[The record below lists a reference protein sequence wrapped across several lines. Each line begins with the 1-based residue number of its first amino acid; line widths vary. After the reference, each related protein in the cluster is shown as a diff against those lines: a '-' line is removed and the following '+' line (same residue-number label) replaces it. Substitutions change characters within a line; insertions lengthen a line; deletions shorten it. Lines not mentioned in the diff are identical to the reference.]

1 MSKIKIFAL
10 GGLNEEGKNMYVVKV
25 DNDIFVFDAGLKYAS
40 DKLLGVDYVIPN
52 FDYIKENIKNVRG
65 LFITHG
71 HEKNMGAV
79 CDIVSE
85 IPNLKV
91 YATKFTMDML
101 KKELLDSNV
110 KFNHKNLIT
119 IDPHKKIS
127 FGKSSIFPVRLT
139 HSVPDNVGYAL
150 NTPDGTIFY
159 TGNYVFDA
167 TMLGPYKADIGKL
180 AYIGKQGV
188 LCLLGESMYADKIG
202 YTSPKN
208 RIDKLIKDTI
218 NKTEN
223 RLIVTV
229 FTAHV
234 SRIEELFNEIS
245 KTTRRVVVMGHK
257 LQGIINDILDNNYIK
272 FDRDRIGDL
281 SNINDKDVIILV
293 SNEREKPFMNL
304 NRIINGYDKFIKIKP
319 TDTVFFMEP
328 INDYNEKL
336 AIKVVDDISKLGAN
350 VITMSRKDNLLHH
363 ASSEDIMLML
373 DLMNPKYYMPVIGE
387 YRHMIANAN
396 CAVHVGMKNE
406 NIILKQNGEVVN
418 FVKGELK
425 DGFEKVKVDD
435 ILIDGNSSKDIGE
448 LVLKDRE
455 LLSDN
460 GIVIICATLDKKTKE
475 ILAMPEVL
483 TRGFI
488 YVKESTS
495 LIEEMKR
502 ISLEV
507 IQENTSDNYVEY
519 NKIKLGIR
527 DRLSKYL
534 YEETECRPMIIT
546 VIQEV

>member
-1 MSKIKIFAL
+1 MSKIKIFSL
-10 GGLNEEGKNMYVVKV
+10 GGLNEEGKNMYVVRV
-25 DNDIFVFDAGLKYAS
+25 DSDIFIFDAGLKYAS

-52 FDYIKENIKNVRG
+52 FDYIKENIKNIKG

-79 CDIVSE
+79 CDIVKD

-91 YATKFTMDML
+91 YATKFTANLL
-101 KKELLDSNV
+101 KKELEDSNII
-110 KFNHKNLIT
+110 FNNLVV
-119 IDPHKKIS
+119 IDPHKKIT
-127 FGKSSIFPVRLT
+127 FGKTSIFPVRLT

-208 RIDKLIKDTI
+208 RIDKLIKDVL

-223 RLIVTV
+223 RIIINV

-257 LQGIINDILDNNYIK
+257 LQSMINNILDNNYVK
-272 FDRDRIGDL
+272 FDKARIGDL
-281 SNINDKDVIILV
+281 SNINDKDAIILI

-304 NRIINGYDKFIKIKP
+304 NRIINGYDKYVKIKS

-336 AIKVVDDISKLGAN
+336 AIKVVDDISKVGAS
-350 VITMSRKDNLLHH
+350 VVTMSRKDNLLHH

-387 YRHMIANAN
+387 YRHMVANAK
-396 CAVHVGMKNE
+396 CASHVGMEKE
-406 NIILKQNGEVVN
+406 NILLKQNGDVVTIIN
-418 FVKGELK
+418 GELK
-425 DGFEKVKVDD
+425 DIKERIKVDD
-435 ILIDGNSSKDIGE
+435 VLIDGNSSQDIGE

-460 GIVIICATLDKKTKE
+460 GIVIICATLDKRTKE
-475 ILAMPEVL
+475 ILAYPEIL

-488 YVKESTS
+488 YVKESS
-495 LIEEMKR
+495 DLIDEMKR

-507 IQENTSDNYVEY
+507 IEENKADNYVEY

-527 DRLSKYL
+527 ERLSKYL
-534 YEETECRPMIIT
+534 YEETECKPMIIT

>member
-25 DNDIFVFDAGLKYAS
+25 DNDNFIFDAGLKYAE
-40 DKLLGVDYVIPN
+40 DKLLGIDYIIPN
-52 FDYIKENIKNVRG
+52 FDYIKENIKNIKG

-79 CDIVSE
+79 CDIVRE
-85 IPNLKV
+85 VPNLKV
-91 YATKFTMDML
+91 YATKFSANIL
-101 KKELLDSNV
+101 RKELMDNDI
-110 KFNHKNLIT
+110 KFKNIIE

-127 FGKSSIFPVRLT
+127 FGRNSIFPVRLT
-139 HSVPDNVGYAL
+139 HSIPDNVGYAL

-208 RIDKLIKDTI
+208 RVSKLIKDTLS
-218 NKTEN
+218 KTEN

-257 LQGIINDILDNNYIK
+257 LQGIINDMINNGYVN
-272 FDRDRIGDL
+272 FDKERIGDL
-281 SNINDKDVIILV
+281 SNINDKDAVILI
-293 SNEREKPFMNL
+293 SNEREKPFTNL
-304 NRIINGYDKFIKIKP
+304 NRIINGYDKFVKIKD
-319 TDTVFFMEP
+319 TDTVLFLEP
-328 INDYNEKL
+328 VNDYNEKL
-336 AIKVVDDISKLGAN
+336 AIKVIDDISKIGAS
-350 VITMSRKDNLLHH
+350 VVTMSKKDHLLHH

-373 DLMNPKYYMPVIGE
+373 DLMNPKYYVPVEGE
-387 YRHMIANAN
+387 YRHMVANAN
-396 CAVHVGMKNE
+396 AASHIGIPKE
-406 NIILKQNGEVVN
+406 NILLKQNGDVITFIDGKLKN
-418 FVKGELK
+418 VKERIK
-425 DGFEKVKVDD
+425 TDD

-455 LLSDN
+455 MLSDN
-460 GIVIICATLDKKTKE
+460 GIVIICATLDKRSKD
-475 ILAMPEVL
+475 ILAYPEVL

-488 YVKESTS
+488 YVKENTE
-495 LIEEMKR
+495 LIDEIKR

-507 IQENTSDNYVEY
+507 INENISNNYVEY

-527 DRLSKYL
+527 ERLSHYL
-534 YEETECRPMIIT
+534 FEETGCKPMIIT
-546 VIQEV
+546 VVQEV

>member
-25 DNDIFVFDAGLKYAS
+25 DSDIFIFDAGLKYAS
-40 DKLLGVDYVIPN
+40 DKLLGVDYVIPS
-52 FDYIKENIKNVRG
+52 FDYIKENLKNIKG

-79 CDIVSE
+79 CDILRE
-85 IPNLKV
+85 IPTLKV
-91 YATKFTMDML
+91 FATKFTANIL
-101 KKELLDSNV
+101 KKELEDSGI
-110 KFNHKNLIT
+110 KYKSLIE
-119 IDPHKKIS
+119 IDPHKKIN
-127 FGKSSIFPVRLT
+127 FGKNSIFPVRLT
-139 HSVPDNVGYAL
+139 HSIPDNVGYAL
-150 NTPDGTIFY
+150 NTLDGTIFY

-188 LCLLGESMYADKIG
+188 LCLMGESMYADKVG

-208 RIDKLIKDTI
+208 RVYKLIRDTLSH
-218 NKTEN
+218 TED
-223 RLIVTV
+223 RVIVNV

-257 LQGIINDILDNNYIK
+257 LQGIINNILDNDYIK
-272 FDRDRIGDL
+272 FDRSRIGDL
-281 SNINDKDVIILV
+281 SNINDKDVVILI
-293 SNEREKPFMNL
+293 SNEREQPFMNL
-304 NRIINGYDKFIKIKP
+304 NRIINGYDKYIKIKD
-319 TDTVFFMEP
+319 TDTVLFMEP

-336 AIKVVDDISKLGAN
+336 AIKVVDDISKMGAS
-350 VITMSRKDNLLHH
+350 VVTMSRKDNLLHH

-387 YRHMIANAN
+387 YRHMIANAK
-396 CAVHVGMKNE
+396 AASHVGMDKE
-406 NIILKQNGEVVN
+406 NIILKQNGDVALFVN
-418 FVKGELK
+418 GELK
-425 DGFEKVKVDD
+425 DVKEHIKTDD

-460 GIVIICATLDKKTKE
+460 GIVIICSTLDKKTKK
-475 ILAMPEVL
+475 ILAKPEVL

-488 YVKESTS
+488 YVKENSD

-502 ISLEV
+502 IALEV
-507 IQENTSDNYVEY
+507 INDNTTDNYVEY
-519 NKIKLGIR
+519 NKIKMGIR
-527 DRLSKYL
+527 ERLSKYL

>member
-1 MSKIKIFAL
+1 MSKIKIFSL

-25 DNDIFVFDAGLKYAS
+25 DSDIFIFDAGLKYAS

-52 FDYIKENIKNVRG
+52 FDYIKENIKNIKG

-85 IPNLKV
+85 VPTLKV
-91 YATKFTMDML
+91 YATKFTANL
-101 KKELLDSNV
+101 LRKELDDSNIT
-110 KFNHKNLIT
+110 FKNLVV
-119 IDPHKKIS
+119 IDPHKKIN
-127 FGKSSIFPVRLT
+127 FGKNSIFPVRLT

-188 LCLLGESMYADKIG
+188 LCLMGESMYADKIG

-208 RIDKLIKDTI
+208 RIDKLIKDTL
-218 NKTEN
+218 NKTEDRIIIN
-223 RLIVTV
+223 V

-257 LQGIINDILDNNYIK
+257 LQGIINNILDNNYVK
-272 FDRDRIGDL
+272 FDRERIGDL
-281 SNINDKDVIILV
+281 SNINDKDAIILI

-304 NRIINGYDKFIKIKP
+304 NRIINGYDKYVKIKP

-336 AIKVVDDISKLGAN
+336 AIKVVDDISKIGAS
-350 VITMSRKDNLLHH
+350 VVTMSRKDNLLHH

-387 YRHMIANAN
+387 YRHMVANAK
-396 CAVHVGMKNE
+396 CASHVGMKKE
-406 NIILKQNGEVVN
+406 NILLKQNGDVLTFIN
-418 FVKGELK
+418 GELK
-425 DGFEKVKVDD
+425 DVIERVKVDD
-435 ILIDGNSSKDIGE
+435 VLIDGNSSQDIGE

-460 GIVIICATLDKKTKE
+460 GIVIICSTLDKKTKE

-488 YVKESTS
+488 YVKENSE
-495 LIEEMKR
+495 LIEEIKR

-507 IQENTSDNYVEY
+507 IEENKTDNYVEY
-519 NKIKLGIR
+519 NKIKIGIR

-534 YEETECRPMIIT
+534 YDQTECKPMIIT

>member
-25 DNDIFVFDAGLKYAS
+25 DNDIFIFDAGLKYAE
-40 DKLLGVDYVIPN
+40 DKLLGVDYIIPN
-52 FDYIKENIKNVRG
+52 FDYIKENIKNIKG

-85 IPNLKV
+85 VPNLKV
-91 YATKFTMDML
+91 YATRFTANL
-101 KKELLDSNV
+101 LRKELFDSNV
-110 KFNHKNLIT
+110 KFKNVIE
-119 IDPHKKIS
+119 IDPHKKIN
-127 FGKSSIFPVRLT
+127 FGKNSIFPVRLT
-139 HSVPDNVGYAL
+139 HSIPDNVGYAL
-150 NTPDGTIFY
+150 NTKDGTIFY

-188 LCLLGESMYADKIG
+188 LCLLGESMYADKTG

-208 RIDKLIKDTI
+208 RIDRLIKDTL
-218 NKTEN
+218 NKTDN
-223 RLIVTV
+223 RVIVNV

-257 LQGIINDILDNNYIK
+257 LQRMINETIDNNYIK
-272 FDRDRIGDL
+272 FNKDRIGDL
-281 SNINDKDVIILV
+281 SNIDDKDVVILV

-304 NRIINGYDKFIKIKP
+304 NRIINGYDKYVKIKS
-319 TDTVFFMEP
+319 TDTIFFMEP

-336 AIKVVDDISKLGAN
+336 AIRVIDDISKAGAS
-350 VITMSRKDNLLHH
+350 VVTMSRKDNLLHH

-387 YRHMIANAN
+387 YRHMVANAN
-396 CAVHVGMKNE
+396 AASHIGMPKE
-406 NIILKQNGEVVN
+406 NILLKQNGDVVTIIN
-418 FVKGELK
+418 GELK
-425 DGFEKVKVDD
+425 DVNEKVKVDSV
-435 ILIDGNSSKDIGE
+435 LIDGNSSQDVGQ

-460 GIVIICATLDKKTKE
+460 GIVVICATLDKRTKE
-475 ILAMPEVL
+475 ILAYPEVL
-483 TRGFI
+483 TKGFI
-488 YVKESTS
+488 YVKENTD

-502 ISLEV
+502 ISIEV
-507 IQENTSDNYVEY
+507 INENTSDNYVEY
-519 NKIKLGIR
+519 NKIKMSIR
-527 DRLSKYL
+527 ERLSHYL
-534 YEETECRPMIIT
+534 YEETECKPMIIT

>member
-25 DNDIFVFDAGLKYAS
+25 DEDIFIFDAGLKYAN
-40 DKLLGVDYVIPN
+40 DKLLGIDYVIPN
-52 FDYIKENIKNVRG
+52 FNYIKDNIKNIKG
-65 LFITHG
+65 LFITHA

-85 IPNLKV
+85 VPELKV
-91 YATKFTMDML
+91 YATTFSADIL
-101 KKELLDSNV
+101 RKELEDSGIKYDNLVEISPYKKLTFDSNSV
-110 KFNHKNLIT
+110 
-119 IDPHKKIS
+119 
-127 FGKSSIFPVRLT
+127 FPVRLT
-139 HSVPDNVGYAL
+139 HSIPDNVGYAL
-150 NTPDGTIFY
+150 NTLDGTVFY

-208 RIDKLIKDTI
+208 RVYKLIRNTL

-223 RLIVTV
+223 RIIVTV

-257 LQGIINDILDNNYIK
+257 LQGIINDILDNNYVK

-281 SNINDKDVIILV
+281 SNINDKDVVILI

-304 NRIINGYDKFIKIKP
+304 NRIINGYDRYIKIKS
-319 TDTVFFMEP
+319 TDTFLFMEA
-328 INDYNEKL
+328 INDYNEKM
-336 AIKVVDDISKLGAN
+336 AIKAVDDLSKEGAS
-350 VITMSRKDNLLHH
+350 VVTMSRKDNLLHH

-373 DLMNPKYYMPVIGE
+373 DLMNPKYYMPVEGE
-387 YRHMIANAN
+387 YRHMVANAN
-396 CAVHVGMKNE
+396 DARHVGMKKE
-406 NIILKQNGEVVN
+406 NILLKQNGDVVTFIN
-418 FVKGELK
+418 GELK
-425 DGFEKVKVDD
+425 DEPEKIKVDD
-435 ILIDGNSSKDIGE
+435 ILIDGNSTQDIGE

-460 GIVIICATLDKKTKE
+460 GIVIICATLDKRTKE
-475 ILAMPEVL
+475 ILAYPEVL

-488 YVKESTS
+488 YVKESTE

-507 IQENTSDNYVEY
+507 INENVANNYVEY
-519 NKIKLGIR
+519 NKIKMGIR
-527 DRLSKYL
+527 ERLSRYL
-534 YEETECRPMIIT
+534 FEETECRPMIIT

>member
-1 MSKIKIFAL
+1 MSKIKIFSL

-25 DNDIFVFDAGLKYAS
+25 DNDIFIFDAGLKYAE
-40 DKLLGVDYVIPN
+40 DKLLGVDYIIPN
-52 FDYIKENIKNVRG
+52 FDYIKESIKNIKG

-85 IPNLKV
+85 VPNLKV
-91 YATKFTMDML
+91 YATRFTANL
-101 KKELLDSNV
+101 LRKELFDSNV
-110 KFNHKNLIT
+110 RFKNIIE

-127 FGKSSIFPVRLT
+127 FGKNSIFPVRLT
-139 HSVPDNVGYAL
+139 HSIPDNVGYAL
-150 NTPDGTIFY
+150 NTKDGTIFY

-188 LCLLGESMYADKIG
+188 LCLLGESMYADKTG

-208 RIDKLIKDTI
+208 RIDRLIKDTL
-218 NKTEN
+218 NKTDN
-223 RLIVTV
+223 RVIVNV

-257 LQGIINDILDNNYIK
+257 LQRMINETIDNNYIK
-272 FDRDRIGDL
+272 FDKVRIGDL
-281 SNINDKDVIILV
+281 SNIDDKDVVILV

-304 NRIINGYDKFIKIKP
+304 NRIINGYDKYVKIKS
-319 TDTVFFMEP
+319 TDTIFFMEP

-336 AIKVVDDISKLGAN
+336 AIRVIDDISKAGAS
-350 VITMSRKDNLLHH
+350 VVTMSRKDNLLHH

-387 YRHMIANAN
+387 YRHMVANAN
-396 CAVHVGMKNE
+396 AASHIGMPKE
-406 NIILKQNGEVVN
+406 NILLKQNGDVVTIIN
-418 FVKGELK
+418 GELK
-425 DGFEKVKVDD
+425 DVNEKVKVDSV
-435 ILIDGNSSKDIGE
+435 LIDGNSSQDVGQ

-460 GIVIICATLDKKTKE
+460 GIVVICATLDKRTKE
-475 ILAMPEVL
+475 ILAYPEVL
-483 TRGFI
+483 TKGFI
-488 YVKESTS
+488 YVKENTD

-502 ISLEV
+502 ISIEV
-507 IQENTSDNYVEY
+507 INENTSDNYVEY
-519 NKIKLGIR
+519 NKIKMSIR
-527 DRLSKYL
+527 ERLSHYL
-534 YEETECRPMIIT
+534 YEETECKPMIIT

>member
-1 MSKIKIFAL
+1 MSKIKIFSL

-25 DNDIFVFDAGLKYAS
+25 DSDIFIFDAGLKYAS

-52 FDYIKENIKNVRG
+52 YDFIKENINNIKG

-79 CDIVSE
+79 CDILKE

-91 YATKFTMDML
+91 YATKFTANLL
-101 KKELLDSNV
+101 KKELDDSNLN
-110 KFNHKNLIT
+110 FCNLIV
-119 IDPHKKIS
+119 IDPHKKIN
-127 FGKSSIFPVRLT
+127 FGKTSVFPVRLT

-208 RIDKLIKDTI
+208 RIDKLIRDTI

-257 LQGIINDILDNNYIK
+257 LQGMINNILDNNYVK
-272 FDRDRIGDL
+272 FDRERIGDL
-281 SNINDKDVIILV
+281 SNINDKDAIILI

-304 NRIINGYDKFIKIKP
+304 NRIINGYDRYVKIKP

-336 AIKVVDDISKLGAN
+336 AIKVVDDISKVGAS
-350 VITMSRKDNLLHH
+350 VVTMSRKDNLLHH

-387 YRHMIANAN
+387 YRHMVSNAK
-396 CAVHVGMKNE
+396 CASHVGMKKE
-406 NIILKQNGEVVN
+406 NILLKQNGDVVTFIN
-418 FVKGELK
+418 GELK
-425 DGFEKVKVDD
+425 DSFEKVKVDD
-435 ILIDGNSSKDIGE
+435 VLIDGNSSQDIGE

-460 GIVIICATLDKKTKE
+460 GIVIICATLDKRTKE
-475 ILAMPEVL
+475 VLAYPEVL
-483 TRGFI
+483 TRGFV
-488 YVKESTS
+488 YVKESTE
-495 LIEEMKR
+495 LIEEIKR

-507 IQENTSDNYVEY
+507 IEENKSDNYVEY

-527 DRLSKYL
+527 ERLSKYL
-534 YEETECRPMIIT
+534 YDETECKPMIIT
-546 VIQEV
+546 VVQEV

>member
-25 DNDIFVFDAGLKYAS
+25 DSDIFIFDAGLKYAS

-52 FDYIKENIKNVRG
+52 FDYIKENLKNIKG

-79 CDIVSE
+79 CDIVRE
-85 IPNLKV
+85 VPNLKV
-91 YATKFTMDML
+91 YTTKFTANLL
-101 KKELLDSNV
+101 KKELDDSNISY
-110 KFNHKNLIT
+110 NNLVV
-119 IDPHKKIS
+119 IDPHKQIK
-127 FGKSSIFPVRLT
+127 FGKNSIFPVRLT
-139 HSVPDNVGYAL
+139 HSIPDNVGYAL
-150 NTPDGTIFY
+150 NTLDGTIFY

-188 LCLLGESMYADKIG
+188 LCLMGESMYADKIG

-208 RIDKLIKDTI
+208 RIDKLIRDTI

-223 RLIVTV
+223 RIIVTV

-234 SRIEELFNEIS
+234 SRMEELFNEIS

-257 LQGIINDILDNNYIK
+257 LQGIINNILDHNYIK

-281 SNINDKDVIILV
+281 SNINDKDAIILI

-304 NRIINGYDKFIKIKP
+304 NRIINGYDKFVKVKP
-319 TDTVFFMEP
+319 TDTFLFMEP

-336 AIKVVDDISKLGAN
+336 AIKVVDDISKLGAS
-350 VITMSRKDNLLHH
+350 VVTMSRKDNLLHH

-387 YRHMIANAN
+387 YRHMVANAK
-396 CAVHVGMKNE
+396 CASHVGMKKE
-406 NIILKQNGEVVN
+406 NILLKQNGDVVN
-418 FVKGELK
+418 FVNGELK
-425 DGFEKVKVDD
+425 DVHERVKVDD
-435 ILIDGNSSKDIGE
+435 VLIDGNSSQDIGE

-460 GIVIICATLDKKTKE
+460 GIVIICATLDKRTKE
-475 ILAMPEVL
+475 ILAMPEIL

-488 YVKESTS
+488 YVKESAD
-495 LIEEMKR
+495 LIDEMKR

-507 IQENTSDNYVEY
+507 VNENTTDNYVEY

-534 YEETECRPMIIT
+534 YDETECKPMIIT

>member
-1 MSKIKIFAL
+1 MSKIKIFGL

-25 DNDIFVFDAGLKYAS
+25 DNDIFIFDAGLKYAE
-40 DKLLGVDYVIPN
+40 DKLLGVDYIIPS
-52 FDYIKENIKNVRG
+52 FDYIKENIKNIKG

-85 IPNLKV
+85 VPNLKV
-91 YATKFTMDML
+91 YATRFTANL
-101 KKELLDSNV
+101 LRKELYDSNV
-110 KFNHKNLIT
+110 KFKNIIE
-119 IDPHKKIS
+119 IDPHKKIN
-127 FGKSSIFPVRLT
+127 FGKNSIFPVRLT
-139 HSVPDNVGYAL
+139 HSIPDNVGYAL
-150 NTPDGTIFY
+150 NTKDGTIFY

-188 LCLLGESMYADKIG
+188 LCLLGESMYADKTG

-208 RIDKLIKDTI
+208 RIDRLIKDTL
-218 NKTEN
+218 NKTDN
-223 RLIVTV
+223 RVIVNV

-257 LQGIINDILDNNYIK
+257 LQRMINEVIDNNYIK
-272 FDRDRIGDL
+272 FDKDRIGDL
-281 SNINDKDVIILV
+281 SNIDDKDVVILV

-304 NRIINGYDKFIKIKP
+304 NRIINGYDKFVKIKS
-319 TDTVFFMEP
+319 TDTIFFMEP

-336 AIKVVDDISKLGAN
+336 AIRVIDDISKLGAS
-350 VITMSRKDNLLHH
+350 VVTMSRKDNLLHH

-387 YRHMIANAN
+387 YRHMVANAN
-396 CAVHVGMKNE
+396 AASHIGMPKE
-406 NIILKQNGEVVN
+406 NILLKQNGDVVTIIN
-418 FVKGELK
+418 GELK
-425 DGFEKVKVDD
+425 DVNEKVKVDSV
-435 ILIDGNSSKDIGE
+435 LIDGNSSQDVGQ

-460 GIVIICATLDKKTKE
+460 GIVVICATLDKRTKE
-475 ILAMPEVL
+475 ILAYPEVL
-483 TRGFI
+483 TKGFI
-488 YVKESTS
+488 YVKENTD
-495 LIEEMKR
+495 LVEEMKR

-507 IQENTSDNYVEY
+507 INENTSDNYVEY
-519 NKIKLGIR
+519 NKIKMSIR
-527 DRLSKYL
+527 ERLSHYL
-534 YEETECRPMIIT
+534 YEETECKPMIIT

>member
-25 DNDIFVFDAGLKYAS
+25 DNDIFIFDAGLKYAE
-40 DKLLGVDYVIPN
+40 DKLLGVDYIIPN
-52 FDYIKENIKNVRG
+52 FDYIKENIKNIKG

-85 IPNLKV
+85 VPNLKV
-91 YATKFTMDML
+91 YATRFTANL
-101 KKELLDSNV
+101 LRKELFDSNV
-110 KFNHKNLIT
+110 KFKNVIE
-119 IDPHKKIS
+119 IDPHKKIN
-127 FGKSSIFPVRLT
+127 FGKNSIFPVRLT
-139 HSVPDNVGYAL
+139 HSIPDNVGYAL
-150 NTPDGTIFY
+150 NTKDGTIFY

-188 LCLLGESMYADKIG
+188 LCLLGESMYADKTG

-208 RIDKLIKDTI
+208 RIDRLIKDTL
-218 NKTEN
+218 NKTDN
-223 RLIVTV
+223 RVIVNV

-257 LQGIINDILDNNYIK
+257 LQRMINETIDNNYIK
-272 FDRDRIGDL
+272 FDKDRIGDL
-281 SNINDKDVIILV
+281 SNIDDKDVVILV
-293 SNEREKPFMNL
+293 SNERENHFMNL
-304 NRIINGYDKFIKIKP
+304 NRIINGYDKYVKIKS
-319 TDTVFFMEP
+319 TDTIFFMEP

-336 AIKVVDDISKLGAN
+336 AIRVIDDISKAGAS
-350 VITMSRKDNLLHH
+350 VVTMSRKDNLLHH

-387 YRHMIANAN
+387 YRHMVANAN
-396 CAVHVGMKNE
+396 AASHIGMPKE
-406 NIILKQNGEVVN
+406 NILLKQNGDVVTIIN
-418 FVKGELK
+418 GELK
-425 DGFEKVKVDD
+425 DVNEKVKVDSV
-435 ILIDGNSSKDIGE
+435 LIDGNSSQDVGQ

-460 GIVIICATLDKKTKE
+460 GIVVICATLDKRTKE
-475 ILAMPEVL
+475 ILAYPEVL
-483 TRGFI
+483 TKGFI
-488 YVKESTS
+488 YVKENTD

-502 ISLEV
+502 ISIEV
-507 IQENTSDNYVEY
+507 INENTSDNYVEY
-519 NKIKLGIR
+519 NKIKMSIR
-527 DRLSKYL
+527 ERLSHYL
-534 YEETECRPMIIT
+534 YEETECKPMIIT

>member
-1 MSKIKIFAL
+1 MSKIKIFGL

-25 DNDIFVFDAGLKYAS
+25 DNDIFIFDAGLKYAE
-40 DKLLGVDYVIPN
+40 DKLLGVDYIIPN
-52 FDYIKENIKNVRG
+52 FDYIKDNIKNIKG

-85 IPNLKV
+85 VPNLKV
-91 YATKFTMDML
+91 YATRFTANL
-101 KKELLDSNV
+101 LRKELYDSNV
-110 KFNHKNLIT
+110 KFKNIIE

-127 FGKSSIFPVRLT
+127 FGKNSIFPVRLT
-139 HSVPDNVGYAL
+139 HSIPDNVGYAL
-150 NTPDGTIFY
+150 NTKDGTIFY

-188 LCLLGESMYADKIG
+188 LCLLGESMYADKTG

-208 RIDKLIKDTI
+208 RIDKLIKDTL
-218 NKTEN
+218 NKTDN
-223 RLIVTV
+223 RVIVNV

-257 LQGIINDILDNNYIK
+257 LQRMINEVIDNNYIK
-272 FDRDRIGDL
+272 FDKDRIGDL
-281 SNINDKDVIILV
+281 SNIDDKDVVILV

-304 NRIINGYDKFIKIKP
+304 NRIINGYDKYVKIKS
-319 TDTVFFMEP
+319 TDTIFFMEP

-336 AIKVVDDISKLGAN
+336 AIRVIDDISKAGAS
-350 VITMSRKDNLLHH
+350 VVTMSRKDNLLHH

-387 YRHMIANAN
+387 YRHMVANAN
-396 CAVHVGMKNE
+396 AASHIGMPKE
-406 NIILKQNGEVVN
+406 NILLKQNGDVVTIIN
-418 FVKGELK
+418 GELK
-425 DGFEKVKVDD
+425 DVNEKVKVDSV
-435 ILIDGNSSKDIGE
+435 LIDGNSSQDVGQ

-460 GIVIICATLDKKTKE
+460 GIVVICATLDKRTKE
-475 ILAMPEVL
+475 ILAYPEVL
-483 TRGFI
+483 TKGFI
-488 YVKESTS
+488 YVKENTD
-495 LIEEMKR
+495 LVEEMKR

-507 IQENTSDNYVEY
+507 INENTTGNYVEY
-519 NKIKLGIR
+519 NKIKMSIR
-527 DRLSKYL
+527 ERLSHYL
-534 YEETECRPMIIT
+534 YEETECKPMIIT

>member
-1 MSKIKIFAL
+1 MSKIKIFSL

-25 DNDIFVFDAGLKYAS
+25 DSDIFIFDAGLKYAS

-52 FDYIKENIKNVRG
+52 YDYIKENIKNIKG

-79 CDIVSE
+79 CDIISE
-85 IPNLKV
+85 VPNLKV
-91 YATKFTMDML
+91 YATKFTANL
-101 KKELLDSNV
+101 LRKELETSNI
-110 KFNHKNLIT
+110 KFKNLIE
-119 IDPHKKIS
+119 IEPHKKIG
-127 FGKSSIFPVRLT
+127 FGKNSIFPVRLT
-139 HSVPDNVGYAL
+139 HSIPDNVGYAL
-150 NTPDGTIFY
+150 NTKDGTIFY

-188 LCLLGESMYADKIG
+188 LCLMGESMYADKTG

-208 RIDKLIKDTI
+208 RIDKLIRDTI
-218 NKTEN
+218 NRTEN
-223 RLIVTV
+223 RLIVNV

-245 KTTRRVVVMGHK
+245 KTQRRVVVMGHK
-257 LQGIINDILDNNYIK
+257 LQSMINNILDNNYIN

-281 SNINDKDVIILV
+281 SNINDKDAIILI

-304 NRIINGYDKFIKIKP
+304 NRIINGYDKYVSIKS
-319 TDTVFFMEP
+319 TDTVLFLEP
-328 INDYNEKL
+328 INDYNEKV
-336 AIKVVDDISKLGAN
+336 AIKVVDDISKIGAK
-350 VITMSRKDNLLHH
+350 VVTLSRKDNLLHH

-387 YRHMIANAN
+387 YRHMVANAN
-396 CAVHVGMKNE
+396 CATHVGMNKE
-406 NIILKQNGEVVN
+406 NIILKQNGDVVN
-418 FVKGELK
+418 IINGELK
-425 DGFEKVKVDD
+425 DINEKVKVDD
-435 ILIDGNSSKDIGE
+435 ILIDGTSSKDIGE

-455 LLSDN
+455 LLADN
-460 GIVIICATLDKKTKE
+460 GIVIICATLDKRSKE
-475 ILAMPEVL
+475 ILAYPEVL

-488 YVKESTS
+488 YVKESTD
-495 LIEEMKR
+495 LIDEIKR

-507 IQENTSDNYVEY
+507 INENTTDNYVEY

-527 DRLSKYL
+527 ERLSRFL
-534 YEETECRPMIIT
+534 YEETECKPMIIT

>member
-1 MSKIKIFAL
+1 MSKIKIFSL
-10 GGLNEEGKNMYVVKV
+10 GGLNEEGKNMYVIKV
-25 DNDIFVFDAGLKYAS
+25 DSDIFIFDAGLKYAG

-52 FDYIKENIKNVRG
+52 FDYIKENIKNIKG

-79 CDIVSE
+79 SDILRE
-85 IPNLKV
+85 IPTLKV
-91 YATKFTMDML
+91 YATKFTANIL
-101 KKELLDSNV
+101 KKELEAAGINY
-110 KFNHKNLIT
+110 KNLIE

-127 FGKSSIFPVRLT
+127 FGKNSVFPVRLT
-139 HSVPDNVGYAL
+139 HSIPDNVGYAL
-150 NTPDGTIFY
+150 NTKDGTIFY

-208 RIDKLIKDTI
+208 RTNKLIKDTLNSGESRI
-218 NKTEN
+218 
-223 RLIVTV
+223 IVNV

-257 LQGIINDILDNNYIK
+257 LQSIINNMLDNNYIK
-272 FDRDRIGDL
+272 FDKDRIGDL
-281 SNINDKDVIILV
+281 SNINDKDSIILI

-304 NRIINGYDKFIKIKP
+304 NRIINGYDKYVKIKP
-319 TDTVFFMEP
+319 TDTVLFLEP

-336 AIKVVDDISKLGAN
+336 AIKVVDDISKFGAS
-350 VITMSRKDNLLHH
+350 VVTMSRKDNLLHH
-363 ASSEDIMLML
+363 ASSEDVMLML

-387 YRHMIANAN
+387 YRHMVANAK
-396 CAVHVGMKNE
+396 CASHVGMKKE
-406 NIILKQNGEVVN
+406 NIILKQNGDVVTFIN
-418 FVKGELK
+418 GELK
-425 DGFEKVKVDD
+425 NTNEHIKVDD
-435 ILIDGNSSKDIGE
+435 ILIDGNSSQDIGE

-460 GIVIICATLDKKTKE
+460 GIVIICATLDKRTKE
-475 ILAMPEVL
+475 ILAYPEVL

-488 YVKESTS
+488 YVKESTD
-495 LIEEMKR
+495 LVNEIKR

-507 IQENTSDNYVEY
+507 INENICNNYVEY
-519 NKIKLGIR
+519 NKIKMGIR
-527 DRLSKYL
+527 ERLSKYL
-534 YEETECRPMIIT
+534 YEETECKPMIIT
-546 VIQEV
+546 VVQEV

>member
-1 MSKIKIFAL
+1 MSKIKIFSL

-25 DNDIFVFDAGLKYAS
+25 DNDIFIFDAGLKYAS

-52 FDYIKENIKNVRG
+52 FDFIKENIKNIKG

-85 IPNLKV
+85 VPNIKV
-91 YATKFTMDML
+91 FATKFTANL
-101 KKELLDSNV
+101 LRKELLDSNV
-110 KFNHKNLIT
+110 RFKNIVE
-119 IDPHKKIS
+119 IDPHKKIN
-127 FGKSSIFPVRLT
+127 FGKNSIFPVRLT
-139 HSVPDNVGYAL
+139 HSIPDNVGYAL
-150 NTPDGTIFY
+150 NTNDGTIFY

-208 RIDKLIKDTI
+208 RIDKLIKDTL

-223 RLIVTV
+223 RIIVTV

-257 LQGIINDILDNNYIK
+257 LQRMINEIIDNKYIK
-272 FDRDRIGDL
+272 FDKDRIGDL
-281 SNINDKDVIILV
+281 SNINDKDAVILV

-304 NRIINGYDKFIKIKP
+304 NRIINGYDKFVKIKS

-336 AIKVVDDISKLGAN
+336 AIKVIDDISKAGAS
-350 VITMSRKDNLLHH
+350 VVTMSRKDNLLHH

-387 YRHMIANAN
+387 YRHMVANAN
-396 CAVHVGMKNE
+396 AASHIGMKKE
-406 NIILKQNGEVVN
+406 NILLKQNGDVVTLIN
-418 FVKGELK
+418 GELK
-425 DGFEKVKVDD
+425 ATNERVKVDD
-435 ILIDGNSSKDIGE
+435 VLIDGNSSQDIGG

-475 ILAMPEVL
+475 VLAAPEVL

-488 YVKESTS
+488 YVRESTDM
-495 LIEEMKR
+495 IDEMKR

-507 IQENTSDNYVEY
+507 IHENTSDNYVEY
-519 NKIKLGIR
+519 NKIKMSIR
-527 DRLSKYL
+527 DRLSRYL
-534 YEETECRPMIIT
+534 YEETECKPMIIT
-546 VIQEV
+546 VVQEV

>member
-25 DNDIFVFDAGLKYAS
+25 DSDIFIFDAGLKYAS
-40 DKLLGVDYVIPN
+40 DKLLGVDYVIPS
-52 FDYIKENIKNVRG
+52 FDYIKENLKNIKG

-79 CDIVSE
+79 CDILRE
-85 IPNLKV
+85 IPTLKV
-91 YATKFTMDML
+91 FATKFTANIL
-101 KKELLDSNV
+101 KKELEDSGIKYKSLV
-110 KFNHKNLIT
+110 E
-119 IDPHKKIS
+119 IDPHKKIN
-127 FGKSSIFPVRLT
+127 FGKNSIFPVRLT
-139 HSVPDNVGYAL
+139 HSIPDNVGYAL
-150 NTPDGTIFY
+150 NTLDGTIFY

-188 LCLLGESMYADKIG
+188 LCLMGESMYADKVG

-208 RIDKLIKDTI
+208 RVYKLIRDTLSH
-218 NKTEN
+218 TED
-223 RLIVTV
+223 RVIVNV

-257 LQGIINDILDNNYIK
+257 LQGIINNILDNNYIK
-272 FDRDRIGDL
+272 FDKSRIGDL
-281 SNINDKDVIILV
+281 SNIDDKDAVILI
-293 SNEREKPFMNL
+293 SNEREQPFMNL
-304 NRIINGYDKFIKIKP
+304 NRIINGYDKFIKIKD
-319 TDTVFFMEP
+319 TDTVLFMEP

-336 AIKVVDDISKLGAN
+336 AIKVVDDISKMGAS
-350 VITMSRKDNLLHH
+350 VVTMSRKDNLLHH

-387 YRHMIANAN
+387 YRHMVANAK
-396 CAVHVGMKNE
+396 AASHVGMNKE
-406 NIILKQNGEVVN
+406 NIILKQNGDVALFVN
-418 FVKGELK
+418 GELK
-425 DGFEKVKVDD
+425 DVKEHIKTDD

-460 GIVIICATLDKKTKE
+460 GIVIICSTLDKKTKK
-475 ILAMPEVL
+475 ILAEPEVL
-483 TRGFI
+483 TRGFV
-488 YVKESTS
+488 YVKENTD
-495 LIEEMKR
+495 LIDEIKK

-507 IQENTSDNYVEY
+507 INENISNNYVEY
-519 NKIKLGIR
+519 NKIKMSIR
-527 DRLSKYL
+527 ERLSKYL
-534 YEETECRPMIIT
+534 YEQTECRPMIIT
-546 VIQEV
+546 VVQEV

>member
-25 DNDIFVFDAGLKYAS
+25 DNDIFVFDAGLKYAE
-40 DKLLGVDYVIPN
+40 DKLLGVDYIIPN
-52 FDYIKENIKNVRG
+52 FDYLKENIKHIKG

-79 CDIVSE
+79 CDIVRE
-85 IPNLKV
+85 IPNIKV
-91 YATKFTMDML
+91 YTTKFSANIL
-101 KKELLDSNV
+101 RKELIDNDIN
-110 KFNHKNLIT
+110 FKNIVE

-127 FGKSSIFPVRLT
+127 FGKNSIFPVRLT
-139 HSVPDNVGYAL
+139 HSIPDNVGYAL
-150 NTPDGTIFY
+150 NTADGTIFY

-188 LCLLGESMYADKIG
+188 LCLMGESMYADKVG

-208 RIDKLIKDTI
+208 RVDKLIKDTLS
-218 NKTEN
+218 KTEN
-223 RLIVTV
+223 RIIVTV

-234 SRIEELFNEIS
+234 SRIEELFNEIA

-257 LQGIINDILDNNYIK
+257 LQGIINDILNNGYVN
-272 FDRDRIGDL
+272 FNRDRIGDL
-281 SNINDKDVIILV
+281 SNINDKDAVILI

-304 NRIINGYDKFIKIKP
+304 NRIISGYDKFVKIKD
-319 TDTVFFMEP
+319 TDTVLFLEP

-336 AIKVVDDISKLGAN
+336 AIKVIDDISKVGAS
-350 VITMSRKDNLLHH
+350 VVTMSKKDNLLHH

-373 DLMNPKYYMPVIGE
+373 DLMNPKYYMPVEGE
-387 YRHMIANAN
+387 YRHMVANAD
-396 CAVHVGMKNE
+396 AALHTGIPKE
-406 NIILKQNGEVVN
+406 NILLKQNGDVIN
-418 FVKGELK
+418 FVGGNLK
-425 DGFEKVKVDD
+425 DVPEKIKTDS

-455 LLSDN
+455 MLSDN
-460 GIVIICATLDKKTKE
+460 GIVIICSTLDKRTKE
-475 ILAMPEVL
+475 ILAYPEVL

-488 YVKESTS
+488 YVKESTE
-495 LIEEMKR
+495 LIDEIKR

-507 IQENTSDNYVEY
+507 INENTSNNYVEY

-527 DRLSKYL
+527 ERLSRYL
-534 YEETECRPMIIT
+534 YDETGCKPMIIT
-546 VIQEV
+546 VVQEV

>member
-1 MSKIKIFAL
+1 MSKIKIFSL

-25 DNDIFVFDAGLKYAS
+25 DSDIFIFDAGLKYAS

-52 FDYIKENIKNVRG
+52 FDYIKENIKNIKG

-85 IPNLKV
+85 VPTLKV
-91 YATKFTMDML
+91 YATKFTANL
-101 KKELLDSNV
+101 LRKELEDSNIT
-110 KFNHKNLIT
+110 FKNLVV
-119 IDPHKKIS
+119 IDPHKKIN
-127 FGKSSIFPVRLT
+127 FGKTSIFPVRLT

-188 LCLLGESMYADKIG
+188 LCLMGESMYADKIG

-208 RIDKLIKDTI
+208 RIDKLIKDTL
-218 NKTEN
+218 NKTEDRIIIN
-223 RLIVTV
+223 V

-257 LQGIINDILDNNYIK
+257 LQGMINNILDNNYVK
-272 FDRDRIGDL
+272 FDRERIGDL
-281 SNINDKDVIILV
+281 SNINDKDAIILI

-304 NRIINGYDKFIKIKP
+304 NRIINGYDKYVKIKP

-336 AIKVVDDISKLGAN
+336 AIKVVDDISKIGAS
-350 VITMSRKDNLLHH
+350 VVTMSRKDNLLHH

-387 YRHMIANAN
+387 YRHMVANAK
-396 CAVHVGMKNE
+396 CASHVGMKKE
-406 NIILKQNGEVVN
+406 NILLKQNGDVVTFIN
-418 FVKGELK
+418 GELK
-425 DGFEKVKVDD
+425 DVIEKVKVDD
-435 ILIDGNSSKDIGE
+435 ILIDGNSSQDIGE

-460 GIVIICATLDKKTKE
+460 GIVIICSTLDKKTKE

-488 YVKESTS
+488 YVKENSE
-495 LIEEMKR
+495 LIEEIKR

-507 IQENTSDNYVEY
+507 IEENKTDNYVEY

-534 YEETECRPMIIT
+534 YDQTECKPMIIT

>member
-1 MSKIKIFAL
+1 MSKIKIFSL

-25 DNDIFVFDAGLKYAS
+25 DSDIFIFDAGLKYAS

-52 FDYIKENIKNVRG
+52 FDYIKENRKNIKG

-79 CDIVSE
+79 CDIVKE
-85 IPNLKV
+85 IPSLKV
-91 YATKFTMDML
+91 YATKFTANLL
-101 KKELLDSNV
+101 KKELDDSNLN
-110 KFNHKNLIT
+110 FCNLIV
-119 IDPHKKIS
+119 IDPHKKIN
-127 FGKSSIFPVRLT
+127 FGKTSVFPVRLT

-208 RIDKLIKDTI
+208 RIDKLIRDTI

-257 LQGIINDILDNNYIK
+257 LQGMINNILDNNYVK
-272 FDRDRIGDL
+272 FDRERIGDL
-281 SNINDKDVIILV
+281 SNINDKDAIILI

-304 NRIINGYDKFIKIKP
+304 NRIINGYDRYVKIKP

-336 AIKVVDDISKLGAN
+336 AIKVVDDISKVGAS
-350 VITMSRKDNLLHH
+350 VVTMSRKDNLLHH

-387 YRHMIANAN
+387 YRHMVSNAK
-396 CAVHVGMKNE
+396 CASHVGMKKE
-406 NIILKQNGEVVN
+406 NILLKQNGDVVMFIN
-418 FVKGELK
+418 GELK
-425 DGFEKVKVDD
+425 DSFEKVKVDD
-435 ILIDGNSSKDIGE
+435 VLIDGNSSQDIGE

-460 GIVIICATLDKKTKE
+460 GIVIICATLDKRTKE
-475 ILAMPEVL
+475 VLAYPEVL
-483 TRGFI
+483 TRGFV
-488 YVKESTS
+488 YVKESTE
-495 LIEEMKR
+495 LIEEIKR

-507 IQENTSDNYVEY
+507 IEENKSDNYVEY

-527 DRLSKYL
+527 ERLSKYL
-534 YEETECRPMIIT
+534 YDETECKPMIIT
-546 VIQEV
+546 VVQEV

>member
-1 MSKIKIFAL
+1 MSKIKIFGL

-25 DNDIFVFDAGLKYAS
+25 DNDIFIFDAGLKYAE
-40 DKLLGVDYVIPN
+40 DKLLGVDYIIPN
-52 FDYIKENIKNVRG
+52 FDYIKDNIKNIKG

-85 IPNLKV
+85 VPNLKV
-91 YATKFTMDML
+91 YATRFTANL
-101 KKELLDSNV
+101 LRKELYDSNV
-110 KFNHKNLIT
+110 KFKNIIE

-127 FGKSSIFPVRLT
+127 FGKNSIFPVRLT
-139 HSVPDNVGYAL
+139 HSIPDNVGYAL
-150 NTPDGTIFY
+150 NTKDGTIFY

-188 LCLLGESMYADKIG
+188 LCLLGESMYADKTG

-208 RIDKLIKDTI
+208 RIDRLIKDTL
-218 NKTEN
+218 NKTDN
-223 RLIVTV
+223 RVIVNV

-257 LQGIINDILDNNYIK
+257 LQRMINEVIDNNYIK
-272 FDRDRIGDL
+272 FDKDRIGDL
-281 SNINDKDVIILV
+281 SNIDDKDVVILV

-304 NRIINGYDKFIKIKP
+304 NRIINGYDKFVKIKS
-319 TDTVFFMEP
+319 TDTIFFMEP

-336 AIKVVDDISKLGAN
+336 AIRVIDDISKLGAS
-350 VITMSRKDNLLHH
+350 VVTMSRKDNLLHH

-387 YRHMIANAN
+387 YRHMVANAN
-396 CAVHVGMKNE
+396 AASHIGMPKE
-406 NIILKQNGEVVN
+406 NILLKQNGDVVTIIN
-418 FVKGELK
+418 GELK
-425 DGFEKVKVDD
+425 DVNEKVKVDSV
-435 ILIDGNSSKDIGE
+435 LIDGNSSQDVGQ

-460 GIVIICATLDKKTKE
+460 GIVVICATLDKRTKE
-475 ILAMPEVL
+475 ILAYPEVL
-483 TRGFI
+483 TKGFI
-488 YVKESTS
+488 YVKENTD
-495 LIEEMKR
+495 LVEEMKR

-507 IQENTSDNYVEY
+507 INENTSDNYVEY
-519 NKIKLGIR
+519 NKIKMSIR
-527 DRLSKYL
+527 ERLSHYL
-534 YEETECRPMIIT
+534 YEETECKPMIIT

>member
-25 DNDIFVFDAGLKYAS
+25 DSDIFIFDAGLKYAS

-52 FDYIKENIKNVRG
+52 FDYIKENLKNIKG

-79 CDIVSE
+79 CDIVRE
-85 IPNLKV
+85 VPNLKV
-91 YATKFTMDML
+91 YATKFTANLL
-101 KKELLDSNV
+101 KKELDDSNISY
-110 KFNHKNLIT
+110 NNLVV
-119 IDPHKKIS
+119 IDPHKQIK
-127 FGKSSIFPVRLT
+127 FGKNSIFPVRLT
-139 HSVPDNVGYAL
+139 HSIPDNVGYAL
-150 NTPDGTIFY
+150 NTLDGTIFY

-188 LCLLGESMYADKIG
+188 LCLMGESMYADKIG

-208 RIDKLIKDTI
+208 RIDKLIRDTI

-223 RLIVTV
+223 RIIVTV

-234 SRIEELFNEIS
+234 SRMEELFNEIS

-257 LQGIINDILDNNYIK
+257 LQGIINNILDYNYIK

-281 SNINDKDVIILV
+281 SNINDKDAIILI

-304 NRIINGYDKFIKIKP
+304 NRIINGYDKFVKVKP
-319 TDTVFFMEP
+319 TDTFLFMEP

-336 AIKVVDDISKLGAN
+336 AIKVVDDISKLGAS
-350 VITMSRKDNLLHH
+350 VVTMSRKDNLLHH

-387 YRHMIANAN
+387 YRHMVANAK
-396 CAVHVGMKNE
+396 CASHVGMKKE
-406 NIILKQNGEVVN
+406 NILLKQNGDVVN
-418 FVKGELK
+418 FVNGELK
-425 DGFEKVKVDD
+425 DVHERVKVDD
-435 ILIDGNSSKDIGE
+435 VLIDGNSSQDIGE

-460 GIVIICATLDKKTKE
+460 GIVIICATLDKRTKE
-475 ILAMPEVL
+475 ILAMPEIL

-488 YVKESTS
+488 YVKESAD
-495 LIEEMKR
+495 LIDEMKR

-507 IQENTSDNYVEY
+507 INENTTDNYVEY

-534 YEETECRPMIIT
+534 YDETECKPMIIT

>member
-25 DNDIFVFDAGLKYAS
+25 DNDIFIFDAGLKYAE

-52 FDYIKENIKNVRG
+52 FDYIKENLKHIKG

-79 CDIVSE
+79 CDILKEV
-85 IPNLKV
+85 PNLKV
-91 YATKFTMDML
+91 YVTKFSAGIL
-101 KKELLDSNV
+101 KKELLDNDI
-110 KFNHKNLIT
+110 KYKNLVE

-127 FGKSSIFPVRLT
+127 FGKNSVFPVRLT
-139 HSVPDNVGYAL
+139 HSIPDNVGYAL

-167 TMLGPYKADIGKL
+167 TMLGNYKADIGKL

-188 LCLLGESMYADKIG
+188 LCLMGESMYADKIG

-208 RIDKLIKDTI
+208 RVKKLIKDTFS
-218 NKTEN
+218 KTEN
-223 RLIVTV
+223 RVIVTV

-257 LQGIINDILDNNYIK
+257 LQGIINDIINNGYVNFNK
-272 FDRDRIGDL
+272 DRIGDL
-281 SNINDKDVIILV
+281 SNINDKDSVILI
-293 SNEREKPFMNL
+293 SNEREKPFTNL
-304 NRIINGYDKFIKIKP
+304 NRIINGYDKFVKIKD
-319 TDTVFFMEP
+319 TDTVLFLEP

-336 AIKVVDDISKLGAN
+336 AIKVIDDISKVGAS
-350 VITMSRKDNLLHH
+350 VVTMSKKDHLLHH

-373 DLMNPKYYMPVIGE
+373 DLMNPKYYMPVIGQ
-387 YRHMIANAN
+387 YRHMVANAD
-396 CAVHVGMKNE
+396 AASHVGVPKE
-406 NIILKQNGEVVN
+406 NILLKQNGDVIN
-418 FVKGELK
+418 FVGGKLK
-425 DGFEKVKVDD
+425 DTNEKVKVDN

-455 LLSDN
+455 MLSDN
-460 GIVIICATLDKKTKE
+460 GIVIICSTLDKKTKE
-475 ILAMPEVL
+475 ILAYPEIL
-483 TRGFI
+483 TRGFV
-488 YVKESTS
+488 YVKENTE
-495 LIEEMKR
+495 LIDEIKR

-507 IQENTSDNYVEY
+507 INENTSNNYVEY

-527 DRLSKYL
+527 ERLSHYL
-534 YEETECRPMIIT
+534 YDETGCKPMIIT

>member
-25 DNDIFVFDAGLKYAS
+25 DRDIFIFDAGLKYAS
-40 DKLLGVDYVIPN
+40 DRLLGVDYIIPN
-52 FDYIKENIKNVRG
+52 FEFIKENIKNIKG

-85 IPNLKV
+85 VPNLKV
-91 YATKFTMDML
+91 YATKFTANIL
-101 KKELLDSNV
+101 KKELEDSNI
-110 KFNHKNLIT
+110 KFKNLIE

-127 FGKSSIFPVRLT
+127 FGKNSIFPVRLT
-139 HSVPDNVGYAL
+139 HSIPDNVGYAL
-150 NTPDGTIFY
+150 NTSDGAIFY

-188 LCLLGESMYADKIG
+188 LCLLGESTYADKIG

-208 RIDKLIKDTI
+208 RIDKLIKDTL

-223 RLIVTV
+223 RIIVTV

-257 LQGIINDILDNNYIK
+257 LQGIINNILDSNYIN
-272 FDRDRIGDL
+272 FDKSRIGDL
-281 SNINDKDVIILV
+281 SNINDKDAVILI

-304 NRIINGYDKFIKIKP
+304 NRIINGYDKYIKIKP

-336 AIKVVDDISKLGAN
+336 AIKVVDDISKIG
-350 VITMSRKDNLLHH
+350 VSVVTMSRKDNLLHH

-373 DLMNPKYYMPVIGE
+373 DLMNPKYYVPVEGE
-387 YRHMIANAN
+387 YRHMVANAKN
-396 CAVHVGMKNE
+396 ASHVGMKKE
-406 NIILKQNGEVVN
+406 NILLKQNGDVITIIN
-418 FVKGELK
+418 GELK
-425 DGFEKVKVDD
+425 DINEHVKVDD
-435 ILIDGNSSKDIGE
+435 VLIDGNSSQDIGE

-460 GIVIICATLDKKTKE
+460 GIVIVCSTIDKRTKE
-475 ILAMPEVL
+475 ILATPEIL

-488 YVKESTS
+488 YVKENSE
-495 LIEEMKR
+495 LIDEIKR

-507 IQENTSDNYVEY
+507 INENIVNNYVEY

-527 DRLSKYL
+527 ERLSRYL
-534 YEETECRPMIIT
+534 YEETECKPMIIT

>member
-25 DNDIFVFDAGLKYAS
+25 DLDIFIFDAGLKYAS

-52 FDYIKENIKNVRG
+52 FDYIKENLKNIKG

-79 CDIVSE
+79 CDIVRE
-85 IPNLKV
+85 VPNLKV
-91 YATKFTMDML
+91 YATKFTANLL
-101 KKELLDSNV
+101 KKELDDSNISY
-110 KFNHKNLIT
+110 NNLVV
-119 IDPHKKIS
+119 IDPHKQIK
-127 FGKSSIFPVRLT
+127 FGKNSIFPVRLT
-139 HSVPDNVGYAL
+139 HSIPDNVGYAL
-150 NTPDGTIFY
+150 NTLDGTIFY

-188 LCLLGESMYADKIG
+188 LCLMGESMYADKIG

-208 RIDKLIKDTI
+208 RIDKLIRDTI

-223 RLIVTV
+223 RIIVTV

-234 SRIEELFNEIS
+234 SRMEELFNEIS

-257 LQGIINDILDNNYIK
+257 LQGIINNILDHNYIK

-281 SNINDKDVIILV
+281 SNINDKDAIILI

-304 NRIINGYDKFIKIKP
+304 NRIINGYDKFVKVKP
-319 TDTVFFMEP
+319 TDTFLFMEP

-336 AIKVVDDISKLGAN
+336 AIKVVDDISKLGAS
-350 VITMSRKDNLLHH
+350 VVTMSRKDNLLHH

-387 YRHMIANAN
+387 YRHMVANAK
-396 CAVHVGMKNE
+396 CASHVGMKKE
-406 NIILKQNGEVVN
+406 NILLKQNGDVVN
-418 FVKGELK
+418 FVNGELK
-425 DGFEKVKVDD
+425 DVHERVKVDD
-435 ILIDGNSSKDIGE
+435 VLIDGNSSQDIGE

-460 GIVIICATLDKKTKE
+460 GIVIICATLDKRTKE
-475 ILAMPEVL
+475 ILAMPEIL

-488 YVKESTS
+488 YVKESAD
-495 LIEEMKR
+495 LIDEMKR

-507 IQENTSDNYVEY
+507 INENTTDNYVEY

-534 YEETECRPMIIT
+534 YDETECKPMIIT

>member
-25 DNDIFVFDAGLKYAS
+25 DYDIFIFDAGLKYAG

-52 FDYIKENIKNVRG
+52 FDYIKQNIKNIKG

-85 IPNLKV
+85 VPNLRV
-91 YATKFTMDML
+91 YATKFTANIL
-101 KKELLDSNV
+101 RKELDSEGV
-110 KFNHKNLIT
+110 KYDNLVM
-119 IDPHKKIS
+119 IDPYRKID
-127 FGKSSIFPVRLT
+127 FGKTSVFPVRLT

-150 NTPDGTIFY
+150 NTLDGTIFY

-188 LCLLGESMYADKIG
+188 LCLMGESMYADKIG

-218 NKTEN
+218 NSSEN

-257 LQGIINDILDNNYIK
+257 LQGIINDILDNNYVK
-272 FDRDRIGDL
+272 FDRERIGDL
-281 SNINDKDVIILV
+281 SNINDKDVIILI

-304 NRIINGYDKFIKIKP
+304 NRIINGYDKYVKIKP

-336 AIKVVDDISKLGAN
+336 AIKVVDDISKAGAS
-350 VITMSRKDNLLHH
+350 VVTMSRKDNLLHH

-387 YRHMIANAN
+387 YRHMVANAK
-396 CAVHVGMKNE
+396 CASHVGMKKE
-406 NIILKQNGEVVN
+406 NILLRQNGDVVTFIN
-418 FVKGELK
+418 GELK
-425 DGFEKVKVDD
+425 DVKEKVSVDD
-435 ILIDGNSSKDIGE
+435 VLIDGNSSQDIGE

-455 LLSDN
+455 LLSN
-460 GIVIICATLDKKTKE
+460 SGIVIICATVDKKTKE
-475 ILAMPEVL
+475 VLSLPEVL

-488 YVKESTS
+488 YVKESGN
-495 LIEEMKR
+495 LIDEMKR

-507 IQENTSDNYVEY
+507 IEENTSDNYVEY
-519 NKIKLGIR
+519 NKIKVGIR
-527 DRLSKYL
+527 ERLSKYL
-534 YEETECRPMIIT
+534 YEETECKPMIIT

>member
-1 MSKIKIFAL
+1 MSKIKIFSL
-10 GGLNEEGKNMYVVKV
+10 GGLNEEGKNMYVVTV
-25 DNDIFVFDAGLKYAS
+25 DSDIFIFDAGLKYAS

-52 FDYIKENIKNVRG
+52 YDYIKENIKNIKG

-79 CDIVSE
+79 CDIVKDV
-85 IPNLKV
+85 PNLKV
-91 YATKFTMDML
+91 YATKFTANLL
-101 KKELLDSNV
+101 KKELDDSNV
-110 KFNHKNLIT
+110 TFNNLIT
-119 IDPHKKIS
+119 IDPHKKIN
-127 FGKSSIFPVRLT
+127 FGKTSIFPVRLT

-188 LCLLGESMYADKIG
+188 LCLMGESMYADKVG

-208 RIDKLIKDTI
+208 RIDKLIRDTI
-218 NKTEN
+218 SKTEN

-257 LQGIINDILDNNYIK
+257 LQSMINNILDNNYIK
-272 FDRDRIGDL
+272 FDRQRIGDL
-281 SNINDKDVIILV
+281 SNINDKDVIILT

-304 NRIINGYDKFIKIKP
+304 NRIINGYDKYVKIKP

-336 AIKVVDDISKLGAN
+336 AIKVVDDISKVGAS
-350 VITMSRKDNLLHH
+350 VVTMSRKENLLHH

-387 YRHMIANAN
+387 YRHMVANAK
-396 CAVHVGMKNE
+396 CASHVGMKKE
-406 NIILKQNGEVVN
+406 NIILKQNGDVVTIVN
-418 FVKGELK
+418 KELK
-425 DGFEKVKVDD
+425 DVIERIKVDD

-460 GIVIICATLDKKTKE
+460 GIVIVCATLDKKTKE
-475 ILAMPEVL
+475 ILAYPEVL

-488 YVKESTS
+488 YVKESAN
-495 LIEEMKR
+495 LIEEIKR

-507 IQENTSDNYVEY
+507 IDENKTDNYVEY
-519 NKIKLGIR
+519 NKIKVGIR
-527 DRLSKYL
+527 ERLSKYL
-534 YEETECRPMIIT
+534 YDETECKPMIIT

>member
-1 MSKIKIFAL
+1 MSKIKIFSL

-25 DNDIFVFDAGLKYAS
+25 DNDIFIFDAGLKYAE
-40 DKLLGVDYVIPN
+40 DKLLGVDYIIPN
-52 FDYIKENIKNVRG
+52 FDYIKENIKNIKG

-85 IPNLKV
+85 VPNLKV
-91 YATKFTMDML
+91 YATRFTANL
-101 KKELLDSNV
+101 LRKELFDSNV
-110 KFNHKNLIT
+110 RFKNIIE

-127 FGKSSIFPVRLT
+127 FGKNSIFPVRLT
-139 HSVPDNVGYAL
+139 HSIPDNVGYAL
-150 NTPDGTIFY
+150 NTKDGTIFY

-188 LCLLGESMYADKIG
+188 LCLLGESMYADKTG

-208 RIDKLIKDTI
+208 RIDRLIKDTL
-218 NKTEN
+218 NKTDN
-223 RLIVTV
+223 RVIVNV

-257 LQGIINDILDNNYIK
+257 LQRMINETIDNNYIK
-272 FDRDRIGDL
+272 FDKDRIGDL
-281 SNINDKDVIILV
+281 SNIDDKDVVILV

-304 NRIINGYDKFIKIKP
+304 NRIINGYDKYVKIKS
-319 TDTVFFMEP
+319 TDTIFFMEP

-336 AIKVVDDISKLGAN
+336 AIRVIDDISKAGAS
-350 VITMSRKDNLLHH
+350 VVTMSRKDNLLHH

-387 YRHMIANAN
+387 YRHMVANAN
-396 CAVHVGMKNE
+396 AASHIGMPKE
-406 NIILKQNGEVVN
+406 NILLKQNGDVVTIIN
-418 FVKGELK
+418 GELK
-425 DGFEKVKVDD
+425 DVNEKVKVDSV
-435 ILIDGNSSKDIGE
+435 LIDGNSSQDVGQ

-460 GIVIICATLDKKTKE
+460 GIVVICATLDKRTKE
-475 ILAMPEVL
+475 ILAYPEVL
-483 TRGFI
+483 TKGFI
-488 YVKESTS
+488 YVKENTD

-502 ISLEV
+502 ISIEV
-507 IQENTSDNYVEY
+507 INENTSDNYVEY
-519 NKIKLGIR
+519 NKIKMSIR
-527 DRLSKYL
+527 ERLSHYL
-534 YEETECRPMIIT
+534 YEETECKPMIIT

>member
-25 DNDIFVFDAGLKYAS
+25 DSDIFIFDAGLKYAS

-52 FDYIKENIKNVRG
+52 FDYIKENLKNIKG

-79 CDIVSE
+79 CDILREV
-85 IPNLKV
+85 PTLKV
-91 YATKFTMDML
+91 FATKFTANIL
-101 KKELLDSNV
+101 KKELDDAGIKYKSLV
-110 KFNHKNLIT
+110 E
-119 IDPHKKIS
+119 IDPHKKIN
-127 FGKSSIFPVRLT
+127 FGKNSIFPVRLT
-139 HSVPDNVGYAL
+139 HSIPDNVGYAL
-150 NTPDGTIFY
+150 NTLDGTIFY

-188 LCLLGESMYADKIG
+188 LCLMGESMYADKVG

-208 RIDKLIKDTI
+208 RVYKLIRDTLSH
-218 NKTEN
+218 TED
-223 RLIVTV
+223 RIIVNV

-257 LQGIINDILDNNYIK
+257 LQGIINNILDNNYIK
-272 FDRDRIGDL
+272 FDRSRIGDL
-281 SNINDKDVIILV
+281 SNINDKDSVILI
-293 SNEREKPFMNL
+293 SNEREQPFMNL
-304 NRIINGYDKFIKIKP
+304 NRIINGYDKYIKIKD
-319 TDTVFFMEP
+319 TDTVLFMEP

-336 AIKVVDDISKLGAN
+336 AIKVVDDISKMGAS
-350 VITMSRKDNLLHH
+350 VVTMSRKDNLLHH

-387 YRHMIANAN
+387 YRHMVANAK
-396 CAVHVGMKNE
+396 AASHVGMNKE
-406 NIILKQNGEVVN
+406 NIILKQNGDTILFVN
-418 FVKGELK
+418 GELK
-425 DGFEKVKVDD
+425 DVKEHIKTDD

-460 GIVIICATLDKKTKE
+460 GIVIICSTLDKKTKK
-475 ILAMPEVL
+475 ILAEPEVL
-483 TRGFI
+483 TRGFV
-488 YVKESTS
+488 YVKENTD
-495 LIEEMKR
+495 LIDEIKR

-507 IQENTSDNYVEY
+507 INENISNNYVEY
-519 NKIKLGIR
+519 NKIKMNIR
-527 DRLSKYL
+527 ERLSKYL
-534 YEETECRPMIIT
+534 YEQTECRPMIIT
-546 VIQEV
+546 VVQEV